1 MTLGS
6 LGRQAIARDF
16 FHLPTE
22 SVQLTERSVQVGC
35 NANALKFCV
44 HDWHGKDVVFVE
56 QIFRHSLGIDA
67 VDVNICNCARLVRV
81 E

>member
-16 FHLPTE
+16 FHLLTE
-22 SVQLTERSVQVGC
+22 SVQLTERSVQVRG
-35 NANALKFCV
+35 NANALKFLV
-44 HDWHGKDVVFVE
+44 HDWHGEDVVFVE
-56 QIFRHSLGIDA
+56 QIFRHSLGIGG
-67 VDVNICNCARLVRV
+67 VDVNICNCARLVRL